1 MTDAI
6 KLIANEPNTDKRV
19 KKKLILVLA
28 SWRDRYKDDPSMSVV
43 AGLYSQ
49 CRIDPKRITHQE
61 IVNLMGLSQSSEEK
75 RRIEKQEAKLK
86 AKQEK
91 EERARKEEDN
101 RHKKKT
107 AAFDFEKVV
116 QVTKWLLKRLISSF
130 AG

>member
-116 QVTKWLLKRLISSF
+116 QVTKWMLKRLISSF